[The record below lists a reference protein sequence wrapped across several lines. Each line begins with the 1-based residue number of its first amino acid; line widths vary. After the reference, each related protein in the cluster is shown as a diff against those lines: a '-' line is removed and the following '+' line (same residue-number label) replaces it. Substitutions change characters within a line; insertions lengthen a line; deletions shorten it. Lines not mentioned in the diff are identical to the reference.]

1 MKSRSHRSILLPSVL
16 AALIAAGLLVFQP
29 AARAAAPALDLG
41 QYRGKVVYLDF
52 WASWCEP
59 CRKSFPWMNA
69 MQKAYG
75 ERGLVIIAVN
85 VDTERKDADRFLNA
99 VPASFHIIY
108 DPEGELAQQYQL
120 SRMPSSFIIGPD
132 GHVAAHHEGFTR
144 DSPRDGES
152 EIQRLLAK

>member
-1 MKSRSHRSILLPSVL
+1 MPRSLQQTPLRS
-16 AALIAAGLLVFQP
+16 ALCAFACAGLVLFQP
-29 AARAAAPALDLG
+29 AARAAAPALDLD

-75 ERGLVIIAVN
+75 ARGLVIIAVN
-85 VDTERKDADRFLNA
+85 VDTQRMDADRFLKA
-99 VPASFHIIY
+99 VPASFQVIY
-108 DPEGELAQQYQL
+108 DPAGELAQQYRL

-132 GHVAAHHEGFTR
+132 GHVRAHHEGFTR
-144 DSPRDGES
+144 DSPRDGET
-152 EIQRLLAK
+152 EIERLLAN

>member
-1 MKSRSHRSILLPSVL
+1 MPRRTAIIRLLSSL
-16 AALIAAGLLVFQP
+16 NAALLAVVF
-29 AARAAAPALDLG
+29 AVAAPAAPVAAPGLDLG

-75 ERGLVIIAVN
+75 EKGFVVVAVN
-85 VDTERKDADRFLNA
+85 VDAERKDADRFLAA
-99 VPASFHIIY
+99 VPAAFRVVY
-108 DPEGELAQQYQL
+108 DPAGELALQYKL
-120 SRMPSSFIIGPD
+120 ERMPSAFIIGPD

-144 DSPRDGES
+144 DSPRDEEA
-152 EIQRLLAK
+152 EIQRLLAR